1 MITQQNYQ
9 KNFSPHET
17 PNELAALLDFQNA
30 KAEWYSGRFQLM
42 ATSEIHPLNSYSS
55 NKDFEN
61 SLKYIAQ
68 TSSSGTMIFF
78 WICDTTKPLQ
88 EQPIVIFGDEGGFGV
103 LFENVKDL
111 LRYLTFDQSMYNETF
126 TELQFIT
133 DDYVPNARKE
143 EYAKW
148 LLEKFN
154 LTAVTLD
161 DIETLSQNAQKKYAL
176 LFADWMKKYWN

>member
-1 MITQQNYQ
+1 MITQQDYQ

-17 PNELAALLDFQNA
+17 PNELVALLDFQND

-42 ATSEIHPLNSYSS
+42 ATRELHPLNSHSS
-55 NKDFEN
+55 DKEFEN
-61 SLKYIAQ
+61 ALKYIAQ

-78 WICDTTKPLQ
+78 WICDASKELK

-103 LFENVKDL
+103 VFENLNDL

-126 TELQFIT
+126 TELQFIA
-133 DDYVPNARKE
+133 DDYVPNPRKE

-154 LTAVTLD
+154 LETVTLE
-161 DIETLSQNAQKKYAL
+161 DIETLSQNVQDKYAI
-176 LFADWMKKYWN
+176 LFADWMKKYYN